1 MVNLVFVFLCA
12 LCGKKKHIT
21 VNKSHILSIFY
32 LFTVFSITAQNRKYT
47 FQRPKMGSPFIIV
60 AYATDSLKLS
70 EAVEKAYQR
79 VDILNTIFSDYLETS
94 EISLLS
100 KAPSNTWQK
109 VSPDLMNMLKISQKA
124 AQLSNNAY
132 DITVGN
138 IVKLW
143 RKARKE
149 KKLPPTKDIELALSK
164 TGFKHIEL
172 DTLNAQ
178 IRLNTEGVRL
188 DFGGIVKGYAAQE
201 VVRILK
207 EEGFK
212 YALVDA
218 GGDLAMSEKPSDTEG
233 WQIAVSLPNSENQLL
248 PRFLSLKNQAV
259 ATSGDMYNFLEIN
272 GKRYSHIVNPKT
284 GLGLTHQRNVTII
297 APDGALADWLA
308 TACSVLSIKKA
319 LKLVKQFPNTDILIL
334 ENKKGQIKK
343 WESGGFSQYFSS
355 N

>member
-1 MVNLVFVFLCA
+1 M
-12 LCGKKKHIT
+12 
-21 VNKSHILSIFY
+21 
-32 LFTVFSITAQNRKYT
+32 
-47 FQRPKMGSPFIIV
+47 
-60 AYATDSLKLS
+60 
-70 EAVEKAYQR
+70 
-79 VDILNTIFSDYLETS
+79 
-94 EISLLS
+94 
-100 KAPSNTWQK
+100 
-109 VSPDLMNMLKISQKA
+109 KI
-124 AQLSNNAY
+124 
-132 DITVGN
+132 
-138 IVKLW
+138 W

-149 KKLPPTKDIELALSK
+149 KQLPPKKDIELALSK

-172 DTLNAQ
+172 DTFNAQ
-178 IRLNTEGVRL
+178 MRFHTEGVRL

-201 VVRILK
+201 VVRVLND
-207 EEGFK
+207 EGFK

>member
-1 MVNLVFVFLCA
+1 MKKRLV
-12 LCGKKKHIT
+12 
-21 VNKSHILSIFY
+21 LSIFY
-32 LFTVFSITAQNRKYT
+32 LFIVFSITAQNRKYT

-70 EAVEKAYQR
+70 AAVEKAYQR
-79 VDILNTIFSDYLETS
+79 VDILNAIFSDYLETS
-94 EISLLS
+94 EISLLA
-100 KAPSNTWQK
+100 KAPAKTWQK
-109 VSPDLMNMLKISQKA
+109 VSLDLLNMLKISQKA
-124 AQLSNNAY
+124 AQMSDNAF

-138 IVKLW
+138 IVKIW

-149 KKLPPTKDIELALSK
+149 KQLPPKKDIEIALSK
-164 TGFKHIEL
+164 TGFRHIEL

-178 IRLNTEGVRL
+178 IRINTEGVRL

-201 VVRILK
+201 AVRILK
-207 EEGFK
+207 EDGFQ

-218 GGDLAMSEKPSDTEG
+218 GGDLAMSEKTQNTEGG
-233 WQIAVSLPNSENQLL
+233 WQIAVSVPNSENQLL

-284 GLGLTHQRNVTII
+284 GVGLTHQRNVTII

-308 TACSVLSIKKA
+308 TACSVLSVKKA
-319 LKLVKQFPNTDILIL
+319 LKLVKRFPNTDILIL

-343 WESGGFSQYFSS
+343 WESAGFSQYFSS